1 MDRTSEIDRIRAAV
15 EQVLLGKSLQVREV
29 LCAFIAGGNVLLID
43 VPGTGKTTLAKAFS
57 RVLSLDS
64 RRIQFTP
71 DVMPSDLTGFS
82 VYRPDKGEFV
92 YEEGELFKNLILADE
107 INRANTKTQSAL
119 LEAMEEHQV
128 TAEGVTR
135 ELPDPF
141 LVIATQNPTGTEGTQ
156 ALPEAEVDRF
166 MISLSLGF
174 PDEDSEIAMAKM
186 ATRDARVDELTPV
199 ISKEEFIQMQNECDQ
214 VQITDKLYSYI
225 VRLIRATRENDNL
238 KTGASPRATLS
249 LVRMAKASA
258 YTDGRDYCL
267 PSDIMQQFPYVAGHR
282 LSLSREAMESQV
294 SRAEVIEQILA
305 EVRE

>member
-57 RVLSLDS
+57 KVLSLDS

-186 ATRDARVDELTPV
+186 ATRDARVDELMPV